1 VKNNGVM
8 LSDITWVKT
17 NRPFATKTI

>member
-17 NRPFATKTI
+17 SRPFATKTI